1 MVAKHLQFSIR
12 RCNRHERHGKRPCKP
27 DHEIDEYIKDI
38 QVDSWVIQQRIDF
51 SMYDIKPIKT
61 GMQLLDTHV
70 LNNDYTAENVM
81 TIRKHSIITEDDL
94 LQLGQITRD
103 DTFY

>member
-12 RCNRHERHGKRPCKP
+12 RCNQHERKPGQRPCKQS
-27 DHEIDEYIKDI
+27 HEIDEYIKDI

-51 SMYDIKPIKT
+51 SLYEVKPIQV
-61 GMQLLDTHV
+61 GMQLLDTHI

-81 TIRKHSIITEDDL
+81 TLRQHTITTEDAF
-94 LQLGQITRD
+94 LQLG
-103 DTFY
+103 